1 MYYNGPLKKVFP
13 TTAFWCHIF
22 ATMRN
27 TLFEELIGFMDAV
40 NSISDKL
47 KQLEKSSPTGAKT
60 PKFLS
65 SDEAAAFL
73 GVSKRTL
80 YNYRTQPEK
89 LPFHQ
94 IGRKIFYSEH
104 DLMAFANRFRVGS
117 IIQEENL

>member
-1 MYYNGPLKKVFP
+1 MSNQIL
-13 TTAFWCHIF
+13 
-22 ATMRN
+22 
-27 TLFEELIGFMDAV
+27 EELIGFMDAI

-47 KQLEKSSPTGAKT
+47 KQLEKSPPTGAPT

-80 YNYRTQPEK
+80 FNYRTQPTK

-94 IGRKIFYSEH
+94 IGRKILYNEQ
-104 DLMAFANRFRVGS
+104 DLLEFADRFKVG
-117 IIQEENL
+117 IKREGEVL